1 MKCQPPSVELRSE
14 SIEVILYLETGG
26 MKEKID
32 K

>member
-1 MKCQPPSVELRSE
+1 MKYQPPGVQLRYE
-14 SIEVILYLETGG
+14 SLEVILYLETGG